1 MLAPWKEGFY
11 KTEHHVRKQR
21 CHFANKGLYSQNY
34 GFSSS
39 HIWMWELNHKG
50 WAQRNWCFGT
60 AMLEKTLGS
69 PLDCEEIQPVNPKGN
84 QPWVFLGRTDGEAE
98 APILWLPDAKSQLF
112 GKDSDAGKDWGQ
124 KEKGMKE
131 DESADWHH
139 WLNGR
144 ESEWTPGVGDGQG
157 GLACYSPW
165 ARREWDVA

>member
-1 MLAPWKEGFY
+1 MLAPWKEGFD

-39 HIWMWELNHKG
+39 HIWMWALNYKG

-69 PLDCEEIQPVNPKGN
+69 PLDCKDIQAVNPKGN

-98 APILWLPDAKSQLF
+98 AAILWLPDAESQLF

-124 KEKGMKE
+124 KEKGLKE
-131 DESADWHH
+131 DESAEWHH
-139 WLNGR
+139 WLN
-144 ESEWTPGVGDGQG
+144 EHEFWANSE
-157 GLACYSPW
+157 
-165 ARREWDVA
+165 R